1 MFWKFRLNV
10 SCKTKNSVRNS
21 GYRYKINSQNL
32 LILSTNNGLTEMNY
46 KINEMVLEL
55 LHKCYLKLNN
65 KHPKNCEK
73 TQE

>member
-1 MFWKFRLNV
+1 M
-10 SCKTKNSVRNS
+10 RNI

-46 KINEMVLEL
+46 PINGMLLEL
-55 LHKCYLKLNN
+55 LHKCYLKLNKTQFE

-73 TQE
+73 NQE

>member
-1 MFWKFRLNV
+1 MSNI
-10 SCKTKNSVRNS
+10 

-46 KINEMVLEL
+46 PINVMLLEL
-55 LHKCYLKLNN
+55 LNKCYLKLNKTQFE

-73 TQE
+73 NQE